1 MTDKPSHSRYRRALR
16 EEAERERRL
25 ALFDEMLE
33 ALREAHQ
40 VIGLEHTL
48 RPDYGWLEWL
58 DEKITPVIA
67 KAEGKS

>member
-33 ALREAHQ
+33 ALKLASSI
-40 VIGLEHTL
+40 IGH
-48 RPDYGWLEWL
+48 PDDSVSQSIVEL
-58 DEKITPVIA
+58 IA